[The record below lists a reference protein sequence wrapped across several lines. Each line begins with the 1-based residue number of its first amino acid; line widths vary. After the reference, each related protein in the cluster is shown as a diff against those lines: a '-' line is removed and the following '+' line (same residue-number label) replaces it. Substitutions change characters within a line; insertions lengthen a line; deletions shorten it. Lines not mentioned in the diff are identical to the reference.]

1 MCNFMAK
8 LWGKVK
14 TNLPVYAVAIAIP
27 MAVGILSAL
36 LTKDSMGVYGELNS
50 PPLSPPAPVF
60 PIVWSILFLLMGI
73 SSGMV
78 YVRRERNM
86 DSTKKAL
93 GFYAVS
99 LVINFSWS
107 IIFFNLQAAFLAFL
121 VLLAL
126 IYFIIRTIL
135 EYRKVYPIASY
146 LQIPYLIWVI
156 FAGYLNGGIWLLN

>member
-1 MCNFMAK
+1 
-8 LWGKVK
+8 
-14 TNLPVYAVAIAIP
+14 
-27 MAVGILSAL
+27 
-36 LTKDSMGVYGELNS
+36 
-50 PPLSPPAPVF
+50 
-60 PIVWSILFLLMGI
+60 
-73 SSGMV
+73 
-78 YVRRERNM
+78 M

>member
-8 LWGKVK
+8 LWSKVK
-14 TNLPVYAVAIAIP
+14 TNLTVYAVAIAIP

-36 LTKDSMGVYGELNS
+36 LTKDSMGVYSELNS
-50 PPLSPPAPVF
+50 PPLSPPAAVF
-60 PIVWSILFLLMGI
+60 PIVWSILFLLMGL

-78 YVRRERNM
+78 YVRRERNAG
-86 DSTKKAL
+86 STKKAL

-99 LVINFSWS
+99 LAINFSWS
-107 IIFFNLQAAFLAFL
+107 IIFFNLQAAFLALL

-135 EYRKVYPIASY
+135 EYRKVYPIAAY